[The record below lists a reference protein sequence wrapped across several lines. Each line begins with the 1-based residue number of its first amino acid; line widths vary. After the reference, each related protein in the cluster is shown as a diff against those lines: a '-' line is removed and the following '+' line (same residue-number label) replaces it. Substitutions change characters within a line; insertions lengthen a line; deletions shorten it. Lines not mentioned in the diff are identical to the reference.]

1 MPVLCIIA
9 KIKTVTCKK
18 ENVSIEFIMVD
29 NLICQMLMQIKMSEA
44 SKESDLV
51 VVLHSRH
58 RPETRSQES
67 GECPQ

>member
-18 ENVSIEFIMVD
+18 ENVSIEFIMVE

-51 VVLHSRH
+51 VVLH
-58 RPETRSQES
+58 
-67 GECPQ
+67 